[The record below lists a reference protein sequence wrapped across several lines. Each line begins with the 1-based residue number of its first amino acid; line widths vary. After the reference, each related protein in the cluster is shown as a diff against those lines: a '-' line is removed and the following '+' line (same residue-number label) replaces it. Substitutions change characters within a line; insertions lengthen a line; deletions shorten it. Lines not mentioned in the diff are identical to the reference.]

1 MCIGICLWLADLV
14 LRFYTH
20 RQTLLYTSTAI
31 SPCIQAE
38 LTNSQKS
45 YNKKANEQKL
55 HSDAMWEDSSSVA
68 RDKVVTWNIVD
79 SCTEQLK

>member
-1 MCIGICLWLADLV
+1 MCIRIFLLLTDLI

-20 RQTLLYTSTAI
+20 RQILLYISTAI
-31 SPCIQAE
+31 SPCIEAE
-38 LTNSQKS
+38 LTISQKS

-55 HSDAMWEDSSSVA
+55 HWDAKWEDSSSVS